1 MKTELRASEA
11 RQKEA
16 SQEVKA
22 ELMGVKDKLDQ
33 LLRSLLEEAKA
44 WANRLWWEKECPAGG
59 CG

>member
-1 MKTELRASEA
+1 VKAEIRASEA
-11 RQKEA
+11 RQQEA
-16 SQEVKA
+16 IQEVKA
-22 ELMGVKDKLDQ
+22 ELMGVNNKLDQ